1 MLSGGCAERADA
13 AKPLSDN
20 AKVANVSRGTPK
32 LGVVTHTPLHI
43 VYVCIYKIY
52 ICMCEINVYVVEKH

>member
-20 AKVANVSRGTPK
+20 AKVANVSRGTDK

-52 ICMCEINVYVVEKH
+52 ICV